1 MPFKK
6 KYSHEKLSNAIL
18 MIVDEGMPIAKV
30 AKLTLIHIRTLQ
42 RHKKLYLKNPDDYK
56 EKKEPDYPEIFRSD
70 VPVSN
75 SKVQTQLDNTMLKR
89 VRFLEDVFNVK
100 LTLLAQLEKVGK
112 KSQNVDAL
120 QRSIKTLND
129 IEKEVTPEGDA
140 PMVHAKTV
148 NVFQLFNQNL
158 EKNGYKGPDLT
169 DADIVK
175 GD

>member
-6 KYSHEKLSNAIL
+6 KYLDEELTKAVLLIL
-18 MIVDEGMPIAKV
+18 DENMSPKEV
-30 AKLTLIHIRTLQ
+30 SKQTHIHLRTLQ
-42 RHKKLYLKNPDDYK
+42 RYKRKYVDDLEE
-56 EKKEPDYPEIFRSD
+56 EKQVKTDYPAVFKGTA
-70 VPVSN
+70 PVS
-75 SKVQTQLDNTMLKR
+75 STEVQKQLDQTMLARAK
-89 VRFLEDVFNVK
+89 FLEDVFNVK
-100 LTLLAQLEKVGK
+100 QKLLKQLEKVGG
-112 KSQNVDAL
+112 KSTNVDAL

-158 EKNGYKGPDLT
+158 EKNGYKGPELT

>member
-1 MPFKK
+1 MPFKR
-6 KYSHEKLSNAIL
+6 KYSDEKLSNAIL
-18 MIVDEGMPIAKV
+18 MVLDQGMSPKQVSIS
-30 AKLTLIHIRTLQ
+30 TGINIRTLQ
-42 RHKKLYLKNPDDYK
+42 RHKRKYVDDLQE
-56 EKKEPDYPEIFRSD
+56 EKQVKTDYPAVFKGTA
-70 VPVSN
+70 PVS
-75 SKVQTQLDNTMLKR
+75 STEVQKQLDQTMLARAK
-89 VRFLEDVFNVK
+89 FLEDVFNVK
-100 LTLLAQLEKVGK
+100 QKLLKQLDKVGG

-140 PMVHAKTV
+140 PLVHAKTV

-158 EKNGYKGPDLT
+158 IKNGYKGPELT

>member
-1 MPFKK
+1 MKGKPHTDQELTKALLLILENGLTVKK
-6 KYSHEKLSNAIL
+6 ASEITGINPRSIQRYKARF
-18 MIVDEGMPIAKV
+18 VDTQKSKEESV
-30 AKLTLIHIRTLQ
+30 ASGVVAMVDPSIQESVDRVMLT
-42 RHKKLYLKNPDDYK
+42 
-56 EKKEPDYPEIFRSD
+56 
-70 VPVSN
+70 
-75 SKVQTQLDNTMLKR
+75 R
-89 VRFLEDVFNVK
+89 VKFLEDVFNVK
-100 LTLLAQLEKVGK
+100 QKLLKQLDKVGS
-112 KSQNVDAL
+112 KSTNVDAL

-158 EKNGYKGPDLT
+158 IKNGYKGPELT

>member
-1 MPFKK
+1 MPFKR
-6 KYSHEKLSNAIL
+6 KYSDEKLSEAMLLIL
-18 MIVDEGMPIAKV
+18 DQNMSLTKV
-30 AKLTLIHIRTLQ
+30 SKITSIPVRTLQ
-42 RHKKLYLKNPDDYK
+42 RHKKKILDDLQE
-56 EKKEPDYPEIFRSD
+56 EKQVKTDYPAVFKWD
-70 VPVSN
+70 APVN
-75 SKVQTQLDNTMLKR
+75 NTNVQTQLDNTMLKR

-100 LTLLAQLEKVGK
+100 QILLAQLEKVGK
-112 KSQNVDAL
+112 KSQNIDAL

-158 EKNGYKGPDLT
+158 IKDGYQGPELT